1 MKKRMM
7 LIVMVLAVAV
17 SAWAGRVGEQEARK
31 KATAFMVG
39 QAGTRGE
46 TALTRVFLPLQTKSA
61 TWSVTDAPIYIYNND
76 GGGYV
81 IVSGDDRT
89 ADILGFSEKGHIDA
103 NHLAVN
109 MKSWLQGYVRQI
121 ESISASATPRRVATT
136 RSEAKAPLATKL
148 KTEWGQEFP
157 YNLHTP
163 EITFAWKD
171 KDTTMHTATGCVAT
185 AMSMILHYHQYPDK
199 LLKGVP
205 SYEGT
210 CDVPVEEDGKKD
222 IIKDV
227 KWKTEDIL
235 EGSPIDWAH
244 ITDKYDKN
252 SSDVENDAV
261 ARLMQYCGATVN
273 MQYGIESS
281 ANTGGIL
288 DGMKYFFGYP
298 DVYALHDF
306 EYDAQGWVDAVYNE
320 MSQAGP
326 VIFSGLTP
334 STSGHEFVLDGYQSK
349 DGKDYFY
356 VNWGWDGED
365 NGYMLLSV
373 LEPGWLLDESGNP
386 EGFTLEQDLVC
397 GLGPQGKG
405 YTKAP
410 RTFYVDDLEMGIEGK
425 EYTRNNKSDNFQIP
439 DYYYQF
445 ANNHLDV
452 LTLKTAVGVYDANN
466 KLVFKA
472 YTSED
477 EGYTLMYYY
486 YGYISEDDRK
496 NHDFPIGGGLDDGTY
511 TLMLICSEPNT
522 EDWVPMQNAE
532 AFTIQMTISGNKC
545 TFKEGGATA
554 IRKVVSETSGENT
567 DNAWY
572 SLSGARLTSEP
583 TMKGIYVHKGR
594 KVVK

>member
-148 KTEWGQEFP
+148 KTEWGQDFP

-281 ANTGGIL
+281 ANTDGIL
-288 DGMKYFFGYP
+288 VGMKNYLGYP

-326 VIFSGLTP
+326 VIFSGITP
-334 STSGHEFVLDGYQSK
+334 SASGHEFVLDGYQSK

-386 EGFTLEQDLVC
+386 EGFTLDQDMVC

-410 RTFYVDDLEMGIEGK
+410 RTFYADDLEMGIEGK

-445 ANNHLDV
+445 TNYHLDV

-472 YTSED
+472 HTSED

-554 IRKVVSETSGENT
+554 IRKVVSEISGENT

>member
-288 DGMKYFFGYP
+288 VGMKNYLGYP

-386 EGFTLEQDLVC
+386 EGFTLDQDLVC

-445 ANNHLDV
+445 ANYHLDV

>member
-103 NHLAVN
+103 NHLAIN

-148 KTEWGQEFP
+148 KTEWGQDFP

-288 DGMKYFFGYP
+288 VGMKNYLGYP
-298 DVYALHDF
+298 DVYALNAF

-326 VIFSGLTP
+326 VIFSGITP
-334 STSGHEFVLDGYQSK
+334 SASGHEFVLDGYQSK

-386 EGFTLEQDLVC
+386 EGFTLDQDMVC

-445 ANNHLDV
+445 TNYHLDV

-472 YTSED
+472 HTSED

-554 IRKVVSETSGENT
+554 IRKVVSEISGENT